1 MGQLF
6 CECVEE
12 PDLLEQAAG
21 IEQDQRR
28 ADHRAASH
36 GKTVRP
42 ADRELAADAV
52 GQLDVHDLADA
63 ASPVGT
69 SPNLSF
75 STEVRVDREGDD
87 DR

>member
-12 PDLLEQAAG
+12 PHLLEQAAG
-21 IEQDQRR
+21 VEQDQRR

-36 GKTVRP
+36 RKAVRP
-42 ADRELAADAV
+42 ADRELPADAV
-52 GQLDVHDLADA
+52 RQLDVDNLADA
-63 ASPVGT
+63 APAVRPP
-69 SPNLSF
+69 PNLGF
-75 STEVRVDREGDD
+75 ATEVRVDRERND

>member
-28 ADHRAASH
+28 ADHRATPRRT
-36 GKTVRP
+36 TVRP
-42 ADRELAADAV
+42 ADGELAADAV
-52 GQLDVHDLADA
+52 RQLDVHDLADA

-69 SPNLSF
+69 PPNLSF

>member
-1 MGQLF
+1 MGQLR
-6 CECVEE
+6 CERVEE
-12 PDLLEQAAG
+12 LDLVEQAAG
-21 IEQDQRR
+21 LEQDQRR
-28 ADHRAASH
+28 ADHRATPRRT
-36 GKTVRP
+36 TVRP
-42 ADRELAADAV
+42 ADGELAADAV
-52 GQLDVHDLADA
+52 RQLDVHDLADA

>member
-1 MGQLF
+1 MGQLL

-12 PDLLEQAAG
+12 PDLVEQAAG
-21 IEQDQRR
+21 VEQDQRR

-42 ADRELAADAV
+42 ADGELAADAV
-52 GQLDVHDLADA
+52 RQLHVHDLADA
-63 ASPVGT
+63 ASPVGPP
-69 SPNLSF
+69 PNLSF
-75 STEVRVDREGDD
+75 STKVRVDRQRDD